1 MSRLALGRF
10 KHAQGLYFATF
21 IQVAGILTSAR
32 TILNAGSL
40 TVWNLD
46 VSDQGVYECVA
57 SNVIGDVIT
66 STLLVVERQ
75 WFSRV
80 FLVCR

>member
-1 MSRLALGRF
+1 M
-10 KHAQGLYFATF
+10 
-21 IQVAGILTSAR
+21 AGILTSAR
-32 TILNAGSL
+32 TILDAGSL

-75 WFSRV
+75 WFSRRFSRLSLTFV
-80 FLVCR
+80 MTGRLAQW